1 KPAVTALPPAA
12 AEQFIG
18 APAEAAEQNF
28 LVTQDDS
35 SSGTPEVT
43 DVTVRSEPP
52 PENAPQPERKTPE
65 SGTRAK
71 GKTSPAPPARP
82 PGRSPAQVTQPPVM
96 AAQPQPAQKEPPPPA
111 KSEDTASQAPFVAIE
126 KEARIIRLE
135 KPKISNDRFLGGVT
149 GQVVVQ
155 VRIDAT
161 GKPVQTVTLKSTND
175 MLIQPVID
183 AIMTSQFAPA
193 EMTTGPVA
201 SWLTIP
207 FRFATK

>member
-1 KPAVTALPPAA
+1 
-12 AEQFIG
+12 
-18 APAEAAEQNF
+18 
-28 LVTQDDS
+28 
-35 SSGTPEVT
+35 
-43 DVTVRSEPP
+43 
-52 PENAPQPERKTPE
+52 
-65 SGTRAK
+65 
-71 GKTSPAPPARP
+71 
-82 PGRSPAQVTQPPVM
+82 M
-96 AAQPQPAQKEPPPPA
+96 AAQPQPAPKESPPSA
-111 KSEDTASQAPFVAIE
+111 KNEDTASQVPFVAIE

-135 KPKISNDRFLGGVT
+135 KPKISNERFLGGVT

-183 AIMTSQFAPA
+183 AIMASQFAPA

-207 FRFATK
+207 FRFATR